1 MEHRIDTGDARPI
14 RQGLRRQP
22 QAYLQVIDE
31 EVEKMAA
38 SGVIEPSA
46 SPWAFNIVVVS
57 KHDKTPRITLD
68 YRALND
74 ITYKDSYPLPNIS
87 DCLDAFRGASFFGIL
102 DLRSSFYQV
111 PLAEQDRDKT
121 AFITRRGQWRFRSL
135 PMGLSNSPGTFQRLM
150 DLVLRGLTWSSV
162 LMYIDDIVVYAS
174 SFNELKTRLEE
185 VFNRLREDNLKLKLT
200 KVKLF
205 QREIS
210 FLGQKISCEGVAM
223 DPEKISEIV
232 EWSSPKNIHEIRQF
246 LGLCSYYRRYVK
258 DFSRHASPLHELTRK
273 DEPYDW
279 NDRRQQA
286 FDHMKLCLT
295 TAPILAM
302 SKEEGQ
308 LVLDVDASNW
318 AAGAVLQQY
327 QDGVLKVIAYSSRM
341 FNDCELKYC
350 ITRKELAAMI
360 FGLKQYRQYLLGRKF
375 LVRSDHAA
383 LQYLRSAKELIGQ
396 QARWLDLLEE
406 FTFDI
411 QHRAGLKHGNA
422 DSLSRKIPCE
432 QAGGA
437 CPQCRKPGK
446 QLKNQAECFAVTTR
460 AKRRVQD
467 KPSQPEYPP
476 IPPDQPPNAIGLVMS
491 DPPDLPFL
499 PMSPIHVNDP
509 PEPLSRPTL
518 SLQNNPG
525 VQDQLAGGEG
535 FSRRD
540 KRKEKRNVRL
550 QKELA
555 AWSNDFLAD
564 KQSTDKEL
572 AIVKIWLTE
581 GKKPE
586 WNTAR
591 SHSPCVKAYWQ
602 QYDSLILKD
611 GVMYRQLETIKPES
625 EVIRQLLLP
634 QSLKDEFL
642 RTVHEGVAGHLGMM
656 KTRAHIGSRAY
667 WFQWRRD
674 VDIYCKKCD
683 LCNQYFQ
690 GKTPPKQGQLI
701 PMILGALLER
711 WACDLAGPFPKSA
724 SGHTHIL
731 TAICVFSK
739 YMILVPLRDK
749 TAISVAKAI
758 MENVFLRF
766 GAGELLT
773 DNGCE
778 FRNDLLNEVCRLMG
792 VARSLTTAYE
802 ARTNGVCERSHATVN
817 SMLSKCVSEIK
828 EIGRKIL
835 VMSHLVIM
843 PQFMSRLSF

>member
-1 MEHRIDTGDARPI
+1 
-14 RQGLRRQP
+14 
-22 QAYLQVIDE
+22 
-31 EVEKMAA
+31 
-38 SGVIEPSA
+38 
-46 SPWAFNIVVVS
+46 
-57 KHDKTPRITLD
+57 
-68 YRALND
+68 
-74 ITYKDSYPLPNIS
+74 
-87 DCLDAFRGASFFGIL
+87 
-102 DLRSSFYQV
+102 
-111 PLAEQDRDKT
+111 
-121 AFITRRGQWRFRSL
+121 
-135 PMGLSNSPGTFQRLM
+135 
-150 DLVLRGLTWSSV
+150 
-162 LMYIDDIVVYAS
+162 
-174 SFNELKTRLEE
+174 
-185 VFNRLREDNLKLKLT
+185 
-200 KVKLF
+200 
-205 QREIS
+205 
-210 FLGQKISCEGVAM
+210 
-223 DPEKISEIV
+223 
-232 EWSSPKNIHEIRQF
+232 
-246 LGLCSYYRRYVK
+246 
-258 DFSRHASPLHELTRK
+258 
-273 DEPYDW
+273 
-279 NDRRQQA
+279 
-286 FDHMKLCLT
+286 
-295 TAPILAM
+295 M

-308 LVLDVDASNW
+308 FVLDVDASNW

-476 IPPDQPPNAIGLVMS
+476 IPPDQSPNAIGLVTS

-499 PMSPIHVNDP
+499 PTSPVHVNDQ

-535 FSRRD
+535 VSRRD

-572 AIVKIWLTE
+572 AIVKTWLTE

-634 QSLKDEFL
+634 QTLKNEFL
-642 RTVHEGVAGHLGMM
+642 KTVHEGVAGHLGMM
-656 KTRAHIGSRAY
+656 KTRVPLGSRAY

-674 VDIYCKKCD
+674 VDIYCEKCD
-683 LCNQYFQ
+683 LCNQYFR
-690 GKTPPKQGQLI
+690 GRTPPKQGQLI

-766 GAGELLT
+766 GAGEPLT

-778 FRNDLLNEVCRLMG
+778 FRNDLLNEICRLMG
-792 VARSLTTAYE
+792 VARSFTTAYE

-817 SMLSKCVSEIK
+817 SMLSKCVSENQRDWTENLSHVAFSYNASVHESTKFSPFFLMHGSEPRWNVDLQIGTEPRTPYSTNDYADLLIK
-828 EIGRKIL
+828 RLEHAHENVREQLKVVAKRMTDWYDRKVFVQHFDIGDEVFVLNLRLYQGLCQKWARRYGYVATIEKKINDVTYQVRCEDWRDKSRIFHVDKLKLRRKKEEIASAL
-835 VMSHLVIM
+835 
-843 PQFMSRLSF
+843 Q